1 VTIFLVRKR
10 CVMDTKAVWSIA
22 ELHICNFTI
31 IFSEI
36 YKFRNRGYSIL
47 KVKQQKNDYNFTTNK
62 FLVYKLYLL
71 WTLNRYFRPL
81 FFVFSSSPLSLYF
94 IMCILHKKIIII

>member
-1 VTIFLVRKR
+1 MTIFLVRKR

-47 KVKQQKNDYNFTTNK
+47 KVKQQKMTIILPLTNF
-62 FLVYKLYLL
+62 LYTSSICGGHLTDSSDL
-71 WTLNRYFRPL
+71 
-81 FFVFSSSPLSLYF
+81 FVFSSSP
-94 IMCILHKKIIII
+94 

>member
-1 VTIFLVRKR
+1 MTIFLVRKR

-47 KVKQQKNDYNFTTNK
+47 KVKQQKMTIILPLTNFLYTSSICCGH
-62 FLVYKLYLL
+62 LIDISDLCSLYLVQVPCL
-71 WTLNRYFRPL
+71 
-81 FFVFSSSPLSLYF
+81 
-94 IMCILHKKIIII
+94 CIL